1 MLSVMIRYIVL
12 LRVDI
17 ELNLEIILL
26 KRAITNLNM
35 RINKKKRRQLLS
47 FEITIRKTNL
57 N

>member
-35 RINKKKRRQLLS
+35 RINKKKEDSCYLL
-47 FEITIRKTNL
+47 KL
-57 N
+57 L